1 LVAAVARLHGA
12 RPEYEFTAE
21 QLRHKRTPV
30 QFLWGERDPFAG
42 LDVARRAVE
51 LMPNAR
57 LHEMNAGH
65 LPFLDDPTEC
75 SKIVKEFFSP

>member
-1 LVAAVARLHGA
+1 MLRGA

-21 QLRHKRTPV
+21 QLRHERTPV
-30 QFLWGERDPFAG
+30 QFLWGERGPFGG

-65 LPFLDDPTEC
+65 LPFLDDPTE
-75 SKIVKEFFSP
+75 PNRMQQDR

>member
-1 LVAAVARLHGA
+1 MLRGA

-21 QLRHKRTPV
+21 QLRHERTPM
-30 QFLWGERDPFAG
+30 QFLCGERGPFAG

>member
-1 LVAAVARLHGA
+1 M
-12 RPEYEFTAE
+12 
-21 QLRHKRTPV
+21 
-30 QFLWGERDPFAG
+30 QFLRGERDPFAG
-42 LDVARRAVE
+42 LDVARRAME